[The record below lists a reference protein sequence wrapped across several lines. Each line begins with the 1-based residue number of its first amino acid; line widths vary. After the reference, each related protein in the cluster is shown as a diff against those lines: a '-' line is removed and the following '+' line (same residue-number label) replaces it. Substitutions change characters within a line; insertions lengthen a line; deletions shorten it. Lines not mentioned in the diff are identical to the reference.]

1 MCQIVQRCIDAAK
14 GPDKTL
20 LIGAIC
26 KAALT
31 LIQDPF
37 GNYVVQYVL
46 GLQNPEAN
54 SMIVSAMMGRLNV
67 LSRQKFS
74 SNVVERCLQ
83 LASPEDKARMITELA
98 EPRGLGELLRDHFGN
113 YVVQKA
119 LDIAVEPQIS
129 YVLAAVRPLLPS
141 LRANGQGRR
150 IAQKLEKKF
159 PQLRGERGEARQSE
173 PVRTS
178 GGLGKEA
185 RGAGTAAAQG
195 GLDWAGSYLVPG
207 AVTPGVLSSASV
219 SAGAPE
225 SDTAILNAGLYYYTG
240 WDQCL
245 LHGAASIRAESCA
258 GAAFAAIP
266 GSRLPSF
273 AAIALFDSCC
283 PKGES
288 AWRDIPFKEGRKW
301 KELSFEADGVEFVV
315 CDTAKA
321 SWDHPPDWYGKANY
335 LITEPGSYS
344 LRNGHLR
351 RVREKKVLVVT
362 DLDHTL
368 IGHERDPENHILEEF
383 KATWLGEYAPNGSA
397 LAYSTGRN
405 KSMALDVAKERGLP
419 RPELMICG
427 VGTEVYAIPDNL
439 PLMGWW
445 EAGESLELTP
455 EWREKVLN
463 GFCRKTLEET
473 LTTKF
478 PKFEVRGTPEA
489 DPYRIPT
496 AYQMDEDFEQ
506 QKKLLQEGLGASYQ
520 VISSGHGEW
529 KLVDVCGA
537 EAGKGKALQFAMRT
551 LGFEPSQT
559 LACGDS
565 GNDELMFRCDGGYG
579 VMVAN
584 SLPELVEAMSGHSE
598 GELVK
603 GKTFKTRHGC
613 TMLFASKEVAAG
625 IVEALF
631 HFWP

>member
-1 MCQIVQRCIDAAK
+1 M
-14 GPDKTL
+14 
-20 LIGAIC
+20 
-26 KAALT
+26 
-31 LIQDPF
+31 
-37 GNYVVQYVL
+37 
-46 GLQNPEAN
+46 
-54 SMIVSAMMGRLNV
+54 
-67 LSRQKFS
+67 
-74 SNVVERCLQ
+74 
-83 LASPEDKARMITELA
+83 
-98 EPRGLGELLRDHFGN
+98 
-113 YVVQKA
+113 
-119 LDIAVEPQIS
+119 
-129 YVLAAVRPLLPS
+129 
-141 LRANGQGRR
+141 
-150 IAQKLEKKF
+150 
-159 PQLRGERGEARQSE
+159 
-173 PVRTS
+173 PVT
-178 GGLGKEA
+178 
-185 RGAGTAAAQG
+185 
-195 GLDWAGSYLVPG
+195 
-207 AVTPGVLSSASV
+207 
-219 SAGAPE
+219 
-225 SDTAILNAGLYYYTG
+225 LYYYTG

-245 LHGAASIRAESCA
+245 LHG
-258 GAAFAAIP
+258 
-266 GSRLPSF
+266 
-273 AAIALFDSCC
+273 C